1 MLSHAIRCRHVLL
14 LAVTSCCMV
23 QAMQWIADNVQY
35 PAVVSASIAGNYSA
49 AVNQAVTSLM
59 NDFGITVVAA
69 AGMS

>member
-1 MLSHAIRCRHVLL
+1 MCCAMLLR
-14 LAVTSCCMV
+14 AVTCCYVV

-35 PAVVSASIAGNYSA
+35 PAIVSASIAVEYSA

-69 AGMS
+69 AGTVTRAV